1 MARSA
6 ILTPRDRLDRILDY
20 VRKARRYWWLVV
32 VATILGGALS
42 AAFAVTR
49 PAVYK
54 SWASLFYQ
62 ERIQSSVLGR
72 EAQAVQRDIGD
83 RYRELLLARSQ
94 LEKIVNDPEFGF
106 TKQIAKQGVDDVIEE
121 LRLNIVFA
129 SRGANTFRITYSDS
143 EKARAHLVTARLT
156 ALLQEKEESI
166 RQDQA
171 QNTAR
176 FAEQQKATAT
186 EELRGSQRKLSE
198 FLAKHPEFVADN
210 SQGSQE
216 GASIR
221 AAAKKGGSSTS
232 SSGNSREA
240 ALERQVSRIKAR
252 LAAPVGPAP
261 VREPKAP
268 TAERI
273 AADAAV
279 AEAKRELT
287 SAERDLESARAK
299 FTDKHPDVVDA
310 RDKVTA
316 AQQRVRRAEAQVP
329 ADEVDDVALA
339 PTSDADRAA
348 LEQELADLESRLASL
363 RSKNRSGDAGS
374 AAVASATARDDA
386 ATNWVVERETEYA
399 ELRRAVDEQRERV
412 QTLSDSV
419 ARAQIDAGIQMAE
432 QGSRLTVVDP
442 AFLPSKP
449 FGKGPKLLIIAGTLV
464 FVALGA
470 VLAMGMAILDD
481 RLYRRADIDELAL
494 APVLAVIP
502 AGGKGATKRKPRSGA
517 GRKPRASTEVL

>member
-20 VRKARRYWWLVV
+20 VRKARRYWWLVA
-32 VATILGGALS
+32 VATIVGGALS

-94 LEKIVNDPEFGF
+94 LEKIVNDPELGFG
-106 TKQIAKQGVDDVIEE
+106 KQIAKVGVDEVIDD

-143 EKARAHLVTARLT
+143 EKERAHLVTARLT

-186 EELRGSQRKLSE
+186 EELRASQRKLSE

-221 AAAKKGGSSTS
+221 AAAKKGSSS
-232 SSGNSREA
+232 SGSSGNSREA

-268 TAERI
+268 SAERI

-279 AEAKRELT
+279 AEAKRELAA
-287 SAERDLESARAK
+287 AERDLEAARAK

-310 RDKVTA
+310 RDKVAA

-329 ADEVDDVALA
+329 PDEVDDEVALA

-348 LEQELADLESRLASL
+348 LEQELADLEGRLSSL
-363 RSKNRSGDAGS
+363 RSKNRTGDAGS
-374 AAVASATARDDA
+374 AAAVTARDDA

-470 VLAMGMAILDD
+470 VLALGLAILDD

-502 AGGKGATKRKPRSGA
+502 PMAKGGKRGPARKARAGGK
-517 GRKPRASTEVL
+517 RASTEVL